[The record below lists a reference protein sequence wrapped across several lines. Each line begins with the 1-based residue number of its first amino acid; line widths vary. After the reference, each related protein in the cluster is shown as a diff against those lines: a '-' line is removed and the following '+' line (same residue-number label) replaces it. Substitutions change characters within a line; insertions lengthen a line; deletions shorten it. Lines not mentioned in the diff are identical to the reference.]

1 MQADFRLEKNY
12 ITKGGEKSISA
23 GIFRKREEY
32 LTVIFSEG
40 DPFLQQSFFRKLLK
54 QERFLAYGQILLGCI
69 IGGAAYPLFLVPNQ
83 IAPGGLT
90 GIATIL
96 NYLFQLPVGIT
107 SMALNLPLFLIG
119 YKAMGRVFVFRSLIA
134 TVLFSVCI
142 DLIKL
147 PPLTD
152 DVLLGSVYGAI
163 LLGVGLGLILRGG
176 ATTGGSDMIARMVHN
191 KFPVVTVGGFLFLV
205 DCLVILAAA
214 FTMSARAALYA
225 LICIF
230 ISAKAVDLVLAGMGS
245 AKACF
250 IITDHAAD
258 VAGRIMT
265 ELERGVTSFAG
276 TGMYSGKSRTVLI
289 SVVSQREVMLVKRIV
304 RETDQKA
311 FMFITDT
318 HETLGE
324 GFANLQGD

>member
-1 MQADFRLEKNY
+1 MK
-12 ITKGGEKSISA
+12 
-23 GIFRKREEY
+23 
-32 LTVIFSEG
+32 
-40 DPFLQQSFFRKLLK
+40 QSFMHRLMKKEAF
-54 QERFLAYGQILLGCI
+54 QAYFQIVLGCV
-69 IGGAAYPLFLVPNQ
+69 IGGAAYPMFLVPNQ

-90 GIATIL
+90 GVATIF
-96 NYLFQLPVGIT
+96 NYLFDLPVGIT
-107 SMALNLPLFLIG
+107 SMVLNLPLFLMG
-119 YKAMGRVFVFRSLIA
+119 YKAMGKTFVFRSLIA

-147 PPLTD
+147 PPVTD
-152 DVLLGSVYGAI
+152 DVLLGAVYGAI
-163 LLGVGLGLILRGG
+163 LLGIGLGLILRGG

-191 KFPVVTVGGFLFLV
+191 RFPVITVGAFLFLV

-250 IITDHAAD
+250 IITNQAREISD
-258 VAGRIMT
+258 RILVD
-265 ELERGVTSFAG
+265 LERGATALSA
-276 TGMYSGKSRTVLI
+276 TGMYSGEGRTVLI
-289 SVVSQREVMLVKRIV
+289 SVVSQREVLQLKRIV
-304 RETDQKA
+304 REMDQKA
-311 FMFITDT
+311 FVFITDT

-324 GFANLQGD
+324 GFGNLQGD

>member
-1 MQADFRLEKNY
+1 M
-12 ITKGGEKSISA
+12 
-23 GIFRKREEY
+23 
-32 LTVIFSEG
+32 
-40 DPFLQQSFFRKLLK
+40 LQSLK
-54 QERFLAYGQILLGCI
+54 QRFKQHEQLQAYTLITLGCI
-69 IGGAAYPLFLVPNQ
+69 VGGAAYPLFLVPNN

-96 NYLFQLPVGIT
+96 NYLFGLPVGIT
-107 SMALNLPLFLIG
+107 SMALNLPLFMIG
-119 YKAMGRVFVFRSLIA
+119 YKAMGRTFVIRSFVA
-134 TVLFSVCI
+134 TILFSVAI

-163 LLGVGLGLILRGG
+163 LLGVGLGLIMRGG

-191 KFPVVTVGGFLFLV
+191 RFPFITVGTFLFIV
-205 DCLVILAAA
+205 DCMVILAAA

-230 ISAKAVDLVLAGMGS
+230 VSAKAVDLVLAGMGS

-250 IITDHAAD
+250 IISNNYEKIAR
-258 VAGRIMT
+258 RIME
-265 ELERGVTSFAG
+265 ELERGATILSGIGA
-276 TGMYSGKSRTVLI
+276 YSGEKRGVLI
-289 SVVSQREVMLVKRIV
+289 SVVSRAEVVPVKRIV
-304 RETDQKA
+304 REEDEKA
-311 FMFITDT
+311 FVFIADT

-324 GFANLQGD
+324 GFSNLQGE